1 MQKRLKTNSP
11 DNNNDKALNRLAS
24 FFITQ
29 NENVRFAQ
37 ESVSVLGKNIPKGV
51 SILRNSTCFKL
62 KIVHENLHRNRSKKQ
77 GPESLNRST
86 TQKSGIKMFCLLV
99 LFVYGVK

>member
-29 NENVRFAQ
+29 YENVRFVQ
-37 ESVSVLGKNIPKGV
+37 ESLSVLGKKIPKKG
-51 SILRNSTCFKL
+51 SACSEID
-62 KIVHENLHRNRSKKQ
+62 
-77 GPESLNRST
+77 
-86 TQKSGIKMFCLLV
+86 
-99 LFVYGVK
+99 LF

>member
-1 MQKRLKTNSP
+1 MLKRKPMMQKQLKTNSP

-37 ESVSVLGKNIPKGV
+37 ESVSVLARNIPKGV

-62 KIVHENLHRNRSKKQ
+62 KIAHENLHRNRTENKV
-77 GPESLNRST
+77 LNH
-86 TQKSGIKMFCLLV
+86 
-99 LFVYGVK
+99 

>member
-1 MQKRLKTNSP
+1 MQKQLKTNSP

-37 ESVSVLGKNIPKGV
+37 ESVSVLGRNNPKGV
-51 SILRNSTCFKL
+51 SMLRNSTCFKL
-62 KIVHENLHRNRSKKQ
+62 KIAYGNLHRNRTKIKV
-77 GPESLNRST
+77 LNH
-86 TQKSGIKMFCLLV
+86 
-99 LFVYGVK
+99 